1 MIVPIMD
8 GLAYLGGTDVKERTV
23 DEADIGGEGSGVDV
37 VARSGIDQEMVVT
50 KNFLAVLPLWKTL
63 PVVCS
68 DDKHE
73 LRLGVGLTQFLQ
85 RLDHV
90 GRAGKMHL
98 EVADAKVGPSLNCN
112 SCQLQSCL
120 VAEQTCVALLEGV
133 QRGNKKPQLIHMTLL
148 AKPFAQSDVTCVDGV
163 EGTSEKPHFRLTI

>member
-1 MIVPIMD
+1 
-8 GLAYLGGTDVKERTV
+8 
-23 DEADIGGEGSGVDV
+23 
-37 VARSGIDQEMVVT
+37 
-50 KNFLAVLPLWKTL
+50 
-63 PVVCS
+63 
-68 DDKHE
+68 
-73 LRLGVGLTQFLQ
+73 
-85 RLDHV
+85 
-90 GRAGKMHL
+90 MHL

-163 EGTSEKPHFRLTI
+163 EGTSEKTHFRLTI